1 MDDRKRQDAS
11 AFVWADVT
19 RGEPRFAPRPIEAEQ
34 PPDVRRAW
42 HLRRSSTGS
51 QFSRP
56 DPLDHYAAL
65 RGLHIQHAED
75 LARKID
81 KASDLAQPNP
91 IRRD

>member
-1 MDDRKRQDAS
+1 MDDRKRQEAC
-11 AFVWADVT
+11 AYVWDDVT
-19 RGEPRFAPRPIEAEQ
+19 RGEPRFAPRPIEAEH

-42 HLRRSSTGS
+42 HLRRSSTWS
-51 QFSRP
+51 QLSRP

-65 RGLHIQHAED
+65 RELLIQHAED

-81 KASDLAQPNP
+81 KASDPAQPNP